1 MFADFLFF
9 CKKNLI
15 MAWLEKNL
23 IIKKSGLPAAG
34 KGLFTK
40 VDIPK
45 GTRIVEYKG
54 RLQPWK
60 ELKKEDGHNAYIF
73 RINNRIAI
81 NALPYTKAKGRYAND
96 AKGLTRVSG
105 LRNNSEYNVEGSK
118 CYIDSTRK
126 ILKGEEIF
134 VEYGTEFWN
143 LIRKIQSTKTSK
155 EKRKEK

>member
-1 MFADFLFF
+1 MKRITVSIQTARPG
-9 CKKNLI
+9 
-15 MAWLEKNL
+15 
-23 IIKKSGLPAAG
+23 IIIG
-34 KGLFTK
+34 KGGTE
-40 VDIPK
+40 VD
-45 GTRIVEYKG
+45 RIRE
-54 RLQPWK
+54 

-143 LIRKIQSTKTSK
+143 LIRKIQSTKTVK
-155 EKRKEK
+155 EKRKGK